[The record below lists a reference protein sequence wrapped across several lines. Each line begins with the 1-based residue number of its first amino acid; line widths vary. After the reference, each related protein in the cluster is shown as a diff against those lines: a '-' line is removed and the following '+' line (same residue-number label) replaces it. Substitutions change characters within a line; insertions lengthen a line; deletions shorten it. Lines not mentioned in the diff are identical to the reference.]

1 MPSDHA
7 YKMDYRKML
16 AFHDK
21 SKADITIG
29 VVAVPI
35 EEAHRFGTLTLGE
48 NGYVT
53 EYIEKP
59 DIPRSN
65 LVSMGIYIFNKDV
78 LIKRIMRMQSSL
90 PQCMISVSRLFPG
103 WWGEIEY
110 TGINTMISGAIL
122 ALSMLIIIR
131 AWS

>member
-35 EEAHRFGTLTLGE
+35 EEAHRFGTL
-48 NGYVT
+48 Y
-53 EYIEKP
+53 
-59 DIPRSN
+59 
-65 LVSMGIYIFNKDV
+65 
-78 LIKRIMRMQSSL
+78 
-90 PQCMISVSRLFPG
+90 PG
-103 WWGEIEY
+103 
-110 TGINTMISGAIL
+110 
-122 ALSMLIIIR
+122 
-131 AWS
+131 